1 MTTEVQL
8 TSLSSMLHADDVDNV
23 VLNVDR
29 KLLDCID
36 RKSLDCQLIGREL
49 GHELGQELGRELG
62 HELGRELGCEL
73 GHELGPVVAFSDLL
87 ELGADCTVLDDE
99 FISETGSMTSC
110 SKVTFFYDN
119 LFNNKLVQRQLVQ

>member
-1 MTTEVQL
+1 MTSEVQL
-8 TSLSSMLHADDVDNV
+8 TSLSSMLHVDDDV
-23 VLNVDR
+23 LNDDR
-29 KLLDCID
+29 KLLDC
-36 RKSLDCQLIGREL
+36 QLIG
-49 GHELGQELGRELG
+49 HELGRELG
-62 HELGRELGCEL
+62 HELGRELGHEL

>member
-1 MTTEVQL
+1 MTAEVQL
-8 TSLSSMLHADDVDNV
+8 TSLSSMLHVDDDDEV

-36 RKSLDCQLIGREL
+36 RKSLDCQLIG
-49 GHELGQELGRELG
+49 HELGRELG
-62 HELGRELGCEL
+62 HELGRELGREL

-99 FISETGSMTSC
+99 FISETGSMMS
-110 SKVTFFYDN
+110 
-119 LFNNKLVQRQLVQ
+119 

>member
-49 GHELGQELGRELG
+49 GHELGQ
-62 HELGRELGCEL
+62 ELGRELGCEL

>member
-1 MTTEVQL
+1 
-8 TSLSSMLHADDVDNV
+8 MLHVDDDDEVVLNVDNV

-36 RKSLDCQLIGREL
+36 RKSLDCQLIG
-49 GHELGQELGRELG
+49 
-62 HELGRELGCEL
+62 HELGREL

-99 FISETGSMTSC
+99 FISETGSMMS
-110 SKVTFFYDN
+110 
-119 LFNNKLVQRQLVQ
+119 